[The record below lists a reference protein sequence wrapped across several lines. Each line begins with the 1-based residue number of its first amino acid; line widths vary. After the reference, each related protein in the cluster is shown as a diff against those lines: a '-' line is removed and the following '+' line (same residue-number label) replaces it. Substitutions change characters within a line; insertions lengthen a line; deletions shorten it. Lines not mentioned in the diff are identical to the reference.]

1 MARAINSSFLVILA
15 KALNIYCF
23 YENNSSPM
31 NNRLH
36 IYEPR
41 IEAGTHQ
48 MDVGGLNIPATNT
61 LTALLY
67 GFAHHED
74 NKAREYYFWRLCD
87 ELFNHD
93 DLPEPMM
100 VRHPWA
106 EEMVKAVIRNKYV
119 SIGGAA
125 SSGKSHT
132 MAAWGILSWLAA
144 PRDTLVLLT
153 STTLREA
160 RKRIWGSV
168 ISLLSV
174 IEDAPMKIR
183 DSIGNVAY
191 VNEQGNLIERAG
203 LSLIAAEKSK
213 TREAVGKFIGIKQKR
228 VILIGDE
235 LAELSEAILQAGLS
249 NLSKNPSFQLIGMSN
264 PSSRFDA
271 FGIWSE
277 PKNGWDSVDTN
288 MDDTWSTKWGG
299 QYVRFDAERSPNVLA
314 GETIYPWLP
323 TSDKLAE
330 DKALLGQSSRGYMR
344 MVRAVFF
351 DSDETEG
358 IYSEAELTRSGAMG
372 EVEWSGPPIP
382 IAGLDPAFTNGGD
395 RTILYTGKVGYNQ
408 TGQYCVCLEEAI
420 HLNDD
425 ATNKAVPRTY
435 QIVRQVKEAC
445 QKRKIKP
452 EDLAVDA
459 TGAGAPFCDV
469 LAGEWSDQILRVSFG
484 GKASDRRVSANS
496 KMIGQELYVNRVSEL
511 WFVGK
516 EFVRTKQIFGINNDL
531 AQEITGRN
539 YDMLKGST
547 LRMKIESK
555 PEFKARFGRSPDLAD
570 AAFLCVDLARQRHGL
585 VAVDP
590 PDDKS
595 GATPRQRRSIKRLA
609 GVLKTDELLGG

>member
-1 MARAINSSFLVILA
+1 MTIFKS
-15 KALNIYCF
+15 
-23 YENNSSPM
+23 M
-31 NNRLH
+31 NNKKH
-36 IYEPR
+36 VYEPR
-41 IEAGTHQ
+41 IVANSDN
-48 MDVGGLNIPATNT
+48 MDVGGLIIPATNI

-67 GFAHHED
+67 GFRHHES
-74 NKAREYYFWRLCD
+74 NKAKEYFFWRLCD
-87 ELFNHD
+87 ELWNHD
-93 DLPEPMM
+93 ELPEKMM
-100 VRHPWA
+100 VKHPWA
-106 EEMVKAVIRNKYV
+106 TEMIQAVIANRYV

-132 MAAWGILSWLAA
+132 MAAWGILNWLSA

-174 IEDAPMKIR
+174 IEGAPLKVR

-191 VNEQGNLIERAG
+191 INEQGNLIERAG
-203 LSLIAAEKSK
+203 LSLIAAERSK

-249 NLSKNPSFQLIGMSN
+249 NLSKNPYFQLIGMSN

-277 PKNGWDSVDTN
+277 PKHGWDSVDTSI
-288 MDDTWSTKWGG
+288 DDQWKTKWGG
-299 QYVRFDAERSPNVLA
+299 QYVRFDGERSPNIVA
-314 GETIYPWLP
+314 GEDVYPWLP
-323 TSDKLAE
+323 TQEKLDE
-330 DKALLGQSSRGYMR
+330 DKALLGPESRGYMR
-344 MVRAVFF
+344 MVRAIFF

-358 IYSEAELTRSGAMG
+358 IYSEAELTRTGSMSDT
-372 EVEWSGPPIP
+372 EWQGKPTP

-395 RTILYTGKVGYNQ
+395 RTILYTGYVGYNH
-408 TGQYCVCLEEAI
+408 TGQFCVSLGEPH

-435 QIVRQVKEAC
+435 QIVRQVKELC
-445 QKRKIKP
+445 KKKGILP
-452 EDLAVDA
+452 ENVAVDA

-484 GKASDRRVSANS
+484 GRASDRRVSANS
-496 KMIGQELYVNRVSEL
+496 KMTGQELYVNRVSEL

-516 EFVRTKQIFGINNDL
+516 ELIRTKQLFGIKNDL
-531 AQEITGRN
+531 AQEITSRN
-539 YDMLKGST
+539 YDMIKGST

-555 PEFKARFGRSPDLAD
+555 PEFKSRFGRSPDLAD
-570 AAFLCVDLARQRHGL
+570 AAFLCLDLARQKHGL
-585 VAVDP
+585 VAVEP
-590 PDDKS
+590 LEEGSLGFNKK
-595 GATPRQRRSIKRLA
+595 RRSMKDMTN
-609 GVLKTDELLGG
+609 VLTINPI

>member
-1 MARAINSSFLVILA
+1 MSNKKHV
-15 KALNIYCF
+15 
-23 YENNSSPM
+23 
-31 NNRLH
+31 
-36 IYEPR
+36 YEPR
-41 IEAGTHQ
+41 IVANSDN
-48 MDVGGLNIPATNT
+48 MDVGGLIIPATNT

-67 GFAHHED
+67 GFRHHES
-74 NKAREYYFWRLCD
+74 NKAKEYFFWRLCD
-87 ELFNHD
+87 ELWNHD
-93 DLPEPMM
+93 ELPEKMM
-100 VRHPWA
+100 VKHPWA
-106 EEMVKAVIRNKYV
+106 TEMIKAVIANRYV

-132 MAAWGILSWLAA
+132 MAAWGILNWLAA

-174 IEDAPMKIR
+174 IEGAPLKVR

-191 VNEQGNLIERAG
+191 INEQGNLIERAG
-203 LSLIAAEKSK
+203 LSLIAAERSK

-249 NLSKNPSFQLIGMSN
+249 NLSKNPYFQLIGMSN

-271 FGIWSE
+271 FGVWSE
-277 PKNGWDSVDTN
+277 PKHGWDSVDTN
-288 MDDTWSTKWGG
+288 IDDRWKTKWGG
-299 QYVRFDAERSPNVLA
+299 QYIRFDGERSPNIVA
-314 GETIYPWLP
+314 GEDVYPWLP
-323 TSDKLAE
+323 TQTKLDE
-330 DKALLGQSSRGYMR
+330 DKALLGPESRGYMR
-344 MVRAVFF
+344 MVRAIFF

-358 IYSEAELTRSGAMG
+358 IYDEAELTRTGSMSDT
-372 EVEWSGPPIP
+372 EWQGKPTP

-395 RTILYTGKVGYNQ
+395 RTILYTGFVGYNH
-408 TGQYCVCLEEAI
+408 TGQFCVALGEPH

-435 QIVRQVKEAC
+435 QIVRQVKELC
-445 QKRKIKP
+445 KKKGILP
-452 EDLAVDA
+452 ENVAVDA

-496 KMIGQELYVNRVSEL
+496 KMTGQELYVNRVSEL

-516 EFVRTKQIFGINNDL
+516 ELIRTKQLFGIKNDL
-531 AQEITGRN
+531 AQEITSRN
-539 YDMLKGST
+539 YDMIKGST

-555 PEFKARFGRSPDLAD
+555 PEFKSRFGRSPDLAD
-570 AAFLCVDLARQRHGL
+570 AAFLCLDLARQKHGL
-585 VAVDP
+585 VAVEP
-590 PDDKS
+590 LEE
-595 GATPRQRRSIKRLA
+595 GALGFNKKRRSIKEMSNILT
-609 GVLKTDELLGG
+609 VNPI